1 MHTVRLQPLARAKV
15 ASLGEA
21 GAAWLDRLPAVLEE
35 LAGQWDLTW
44 ERPLP
49 GGSASY
55 VVGARTAD
63 GEPRVVKVVLPA
75 GTTGEVTA
83 DAGHEA
89 AVLRAAGGHG
99 YALLHD
105 HAPAHGALL
114 LERLGSSLA
123 RAPGTPERTLDTLV
137 DTLRRAWTAD
147 LAAPRPDRAGELR
160 DLVVRL
166 DDRHHACDPA
176 VRRQAVAYAERLS
189 APGPDADVLL
199 HGDPHP
205 GNALACARTGAH
217 VLVDPDGFRGDPAY
231 DLGVALR
238 DRGERVLDEGRG
250 VVERWCDRVAG
261 RSGVDRGRTWCWA
274 FLERVSTGLYVL
286 DFGADRVARP
296 FLDSARLLVDQR

>member
-15 ASLGEA
+15 ASLGET
-21 GAAWLDRLPAVLEE
+21 GAAWLDRLPTVLAQ
-35 LAGQWDLTW
+35 LAGRWGLTW

-55 VVGARTAD
+55 VVGARTAE
-63 GEPRVVKVVLPA
+63 GAPRVVKVLVPGA
-75 GTTGEVTA
+75 DVA

-105 HAPAHGALL
+105 HAEDHGALL
-114 LERLGSSLA
+114 LERLGTSLA
-123 RAPGTPERTLDTLV
+123 RAPGTPERTLDALV
-137 DTLRRAWTAD
+137 DTLRHAWAAD
-147 LAAPRPDRAGELR
+147 LPAPRPDRARELR

-166 DDRHHACDPA
+166 DDRHDACDPA
-176 VRRQAVAYAERLS
+176 VRRQVETYADGLS
-189 APGPDADVLL
+189 VPGPDADVLL

-205 GNALACARTGAH
+205 GNALACARTGGH

-238 DRGERVLDEGRG
+238 DRGERVLEEGRG

-261 RSGVDRGRTWCWA
+261 RSGVDRDRTWCWA

-286 DFGADRVARP
+286 DFGAERVARP